1 MEKKIKPKAN
11 NMGVTLRERTNKDG
25 STTFILDIIHN
36 GIRKREFLP
45 NIKLVKSSNP
55 IDRQTNKENRELA
68 KKIAAKRSQE
78 LEAND
83 YSTMTEAGKKT
94 LVSVWMQSY
103 IDKYTKA
110 DKRNMK
116 GALDRFNDY
125 LLSQKITGLTFNRL
139 TDLIVS
145 GYRDY
150 LLSICVGE
158 GAASYFARFKKM
170 VKRAYQEK
178 LMSFNPAL
186 DVKTIK
192 GEAKKKDILTLDE
205 IKLLANTPTESQEV
219 RKAFLFSCMTGLRWI
234 DVKKLDWKSINI
246 ANATMSVL
254 QEKTAKTV
262 LINLNNAALQLINSS
277 STTEKG
283 LVFDL
288 PTANGANKTIKAW
301 VKRAKINKEI
311 TWHNAR
317 HSFGTNL
324 IFNDVDILTA
334 SKLLGHTSLKHTQR
348 YVDVANEM
356 KITATNKINVD
367 LS

>member
-1 MEKKIKPKAN
+1 
-11 NMGVTLRERTNKDG
+11 MGVTLRERINKDG

-36 GIRKREFLP
+36 GIRKRENLS

-68 KKIAAKRSQE
+68 KRIATKRAQE

-83 YSTMTEAGKKT
+83 YNTMTETGKKT
-94 LVSVWMQSY
+94 LVVDWMQNY
-103 IDKYTKA
+103 VNNYTKK
-110 DKRNMK
+110 DKRNMQ
-116 GALDRFNDY
+116 GALNHFLQY
-125 LLSQKITGLTFNRL
+125 LQTQKVNGLTFHRL
-139 TDLIVS
+139 SDLIIA

-150 LLSICVGE
+150 LMSISKGE

-170 VKRAYQEK
+170 VKRAYFEK
-178 LMSFNPAL
+178 LMLTNPSA
-186 DVKTIK
+186 DVKTIR
-192 GEAKKKDILTLDE
+192 GESKKKDILTLNE
-205 IKLLANTPTESQEV
+205 IKILANTPIESQEV
-219 RKAFLFSCMTGLRWI
+219 RRAFLFSCMTGLRWC
-234 DVKKLDWKSINI
+234 DVKTLDWKSFDIE
-246 ANATMSVL
+246 NATMKVL
-254 QEKTAKTV
+254 QGKTAKTV
-262 LINLNNAALQLINSS
+262 SISLNNAALQLISN
-277 STTEKG
+277 TENKKG

-301 VKRAKINKEI
+301 VKRAGIVKTI

-324 IFNDVDILTA
+324 IFNDVDVLTA

-356 KITATNKINVD
+356 KINATNKINID
-367 LS
+367 L